1 LLIIQL
7 KRYIARLRLLDAGC
21 LEEAHY
27 IADFHPVTKSK
38 DGDEDVADQDV
49 AAESAAQFIVR
60 MEQYVKAVLKS
71 KKKKHVRD
79 DYKEDLVFQERR
91 KVLNEFGKKAYA
103 RCSHCTAF
111 GNTFRKEKAI
121 KIIEYDLTPKQ
132 KMANQAANLRK
143 TSPSFGKI
151 VNKRK
156 PKADADDEG
165 IEGSEGSGPS
175 EDEAMDVD
183 EEEQEESEGDMDEDE
198 GIVGDGIARTA
209 SGQVKGT
216 RGRNER
222 VMAPAEVR
230 GHLRRLFELEREIC
244 TLLYGRHGAPS
255 ATHVTPPPVADM
267 FFMDVIPVTPTRF
280 RPPARMGDDLFENSQ
295 NSLLNA
301 VISSCIRTL
310 EINQN
315 LMDLERQDKSE
326 ELMEQLKKLDK
337 NRTFELLLESL
348 IKLQNDV
355 NSFMDSTKNPT
366 VMKQGKLPPQGVKQL
381 LEKKEG
387 LFRKHMMGK
396 RVNYAAR
403 SVISPDINVETNEI
417 GIPPVFAKKLTY
429 PEPVTPNNVAEMR
442 QLVING
448 PKVHPG
454 AAIVQNEDGS
464 KISLDRM
471 TLEQR
476 TAIANQLL
484 TPQNDTYGIGSSSGG
499 PAARNKKVYRHIRD
513 GDIVILNRQP
523 TLHKPSMMCHR
534 VKVLKGEKTIR
545 MHYANCNS
553 YNADFDGDEMNIHF
567 PRE

>member
-1 LLIIQL
+1 ML
-7 KRYIARLRLLDAGC
+7 A
-21 LEEAHY
+21 EAHY
-27 IADFHPVTKSK
+27 IAEFHPTTKTK
-38 DGDEDVADQDV
+38 DDEEDAVDASLP
-49 AAESAAQFIVR
+49 AESAAEFILR
-60 MEQYVKAVLKS
+60 MEQYVKAVLKQA
-71 KKKKHVRD
+71 KKKHVRD
-79 DYKEDLVFQERR
+79 DYKDDLVFQERR
-91 KVLNEFGKKAYA
+91 RVLNEFGRKAYA
-103 RCSHCTAF
+103 RCSHCTAY

-132 KMANQAANLRK
+132 KISNQAANLRR
-143 TSPSFGKI
+143 SNPNFGNM

-156 PKADADDEG
+156 NKADSDDEG
-165 IEGSEGSGPS
+165 IEASSEGSSGS
-175 EDEAMDVD
+175 EAEDEGMDVD
-183 EEEQEESEGDMDEDE
+183 QAGEDDESEEDDE
-198 GIVGDGIARTA
+198 GIVADGVARTA
-209 SGQVKGT
+209 SGKVKGA

-222 VMAPAEVR
+222 VMAAAEVR
-230 GHLRRLFELEREIC
+230 DHLRRLFQLESEIC

-255 ATHVTPPPVADM
+255 ADPTHAPPPPIADM
-267 FFMDVIPVTPTRF
+267 FFMDVMPVTPTRF

-301 VISSCIRTL
+301 VITTCIRIL

-315 LMDLERQDKSE
+315 NIDFDRQEKSE
-326 ELMEQLKKLDK
+326 ELMEALKKLD
-337 NRTFELLLESL
+337 RTRSFELLLESL
-348 IKLQNDV
+348 IRLQHDV

-417 GIPPVFAKKLTY
+417 GIPPIFAKKLTY
-429 PEPVTPNNVAEMR
+429 PEPVTPQNVHEMR

-454 AAIVQNEDGS
+454 ASLVQNEDGS
-464 KISLDRM
+464 QVSLDRM

-476 TAIANQLL
+476 TALANQLL
-484 TPQNDTYGIGSSSGG
+484 TPQNDAYSVGSSSSG

-534 VKVLKGEKTIR
+534 VKVLQGEKTIR

-567 PRE
+567 PREC

>member
-1 LLIIQL
+1 
-7 KRYIARLRLLDAGC
+7 
-21 LEEAHY
+21 
-27 IADFHPVTKSK
+27 
-38 DGDEDVADQDV
+38 
-49 AAESAAQFIVR
+49 

-79 DYKEDLVFQERR
+79 DYKDDLVYQERR

-111 GNTFRKEKAI
+111 GNTFRKEKAV

-132 KMANQAANLRK
+132 KLANQASNLRR
-143 TSPSFGKI
+143 TSPSFGK
-151 VNKRK
+151 KHK
-156 PKADADDEG
+156 SKAASDDEG
-165 IEGSEGSGPS
+165 LEASASGSSASEEEDDAMEVDESE
-175 EDEAMDVD
+175 EDE
-183 EEEQEESEGDMDEDE
+183 DEDE
-198 GIVGDGIARTA
+198 GIVNDGVARTA
-209 SGQVKGT
+209 SGQVKGV

-222 VMAPAEVR
+222 VMAAAEVR
-230 GHLRRLFELEREIC
+230 DHLRRLFQLESEIC
-244 TLLYGRHGAPS
+244 SLLYGRHGAPS
-255 ATHVTPPPVADM
+255 AGSTDPVPPPIADM

-280 RPPARMGDDLFENSQ
+280 RPPARMGDDLFENAQ

-301 VISSCIRTL
+301 VIQTCIRTR
-310 EINQN
+310 EINQT
-315 LMDLERQDKSE
+315 LLDLDNQDKSE
-326 ELMEQLKKLDK
+326 ELMERLKSIDK

-348 IKLQNDV
+348 VKLQNDV

-429 PEPVTPNNVAEMR
+429 PEPVTANNVAEMR

-448 PKVHPG
+448 PKIHPG

-464 KISLDRM
+464 KVSLDRM

-476 TAIANQLL
+476 TALANQLL
-484 TPQNDTYGIGSSSGG
+484 TPQNDSFVGSSSG
-499 PAARNKKVYRHIRD
+499 PAPRNKKVYRHIRD